1 MKHSK
6 QNSSINP
13 KNKVL
18 NSFLSLIEKEHLSVE
33 KYTDILIIIKGCF
46 NEKNTTLDINL
57 IINIYKIILNKG
69 IENQKV
75 NNLFFINFYGFYNFI
90 ISNNHDIKV
99 VRQLL
104 LFIETYL
111 MQTSNK
117 ILKEQLELILFIIE
131 DLIKRNH
138 YQFFNIYVFLFLKV
152 LNKIHADKLFANF
165 RVNLIQMREFII
177 KSCPHNDEGTE
188 LKQLLINQTI

>member
-46 NEKNTTLDINL
+46 NENNTALDINL
-57 IINIYKIILNKG
+57 IINIYKIILDKG

-75 NNLFFINFYGFYNFI
+75 NNLIFINFYGFYNFI
-90 ISNNHDIKV
+90 ISNNHDINV
-99 VRQLL
+99 IRQLL

-111 MQTSNK
+111 MQTSNN

-152 LNKIHADKLFANF
+152 LNKIHANKLFANF
-165 RVNLIQMREFII
+165 RVTLIQLREYII
-177 KSCPHNDEGTE
+177 KSCPHNDEGIK
-188 LKQLLINQTI
+188 LKELLINQTI

>member
-1 MKHSK
+1 MKYSK
-6 QNSSINP
+6 QNSNISP
-13 KNKVL
+13 TYKVL
-18 NSFLSLIEKEHLSVE
+18 NSFLSLLEKEHLSVE

-69 IENQKV
+69 IENQKL

-90 ISNNHDIKV
+90 ISNNHDINV
-99 VRQLL
+99 IRQLL

-111 MQTSNK
+111 MQTSNN

-138 YQFFNIYVFLFLKV
+138 YQFFNIYVFLFLKI
-152 LNKIHADKLFANF
+152 LNKIHNNKLFANF
-165 RVNLIQMREFII
+165 RVTLIQLRENII